1 MPIRFDDSSPT
12 TLLDE
17 RDDIG
22 VSAQEMVALFSSF
35 GRVGSWR
42 LDIDSSR
49 YDVSRGGYEIY
60 GIEYKQSRAS
70 LIAFRERV
78 HPEDLQLLAEALS
91 TASYRKCS
99 FSVIYRVKNDGCHKY
114 VRTIGA
120 FRAIEGTSGEL
131 YGVTYEMRDHV
142 RELLFDA

>member
-1 MPIRFDDSSPT
+1 MPIRFDASSPI

-22 VSAQEMVALFSSF
+22 VNAEEMIALFSRF

-42 LDIDSSR
+42 LDIDSSQ
-49 YDVSRGGYEIY
+49 YEVSRGGFEIY
-60 GIEYKQSRAS
+60 GIEYKHSRAS
-70 LIAFRERV
+70 LIAFRERI
-78 HPEDLQLLAEALS
+78 HPDDLDLLAEALT
-91 TASYRKCS
+91 TASVRQCS
-99 FSVIYRVKNDGCHKY
+99 FSLIYRIKNDGCHKY

-131 YGVTYEMRDHV
+131 FGITYEMRDHV
-142 RELLFDA
+142 RELLFDT